1 MEKFG
6 LGSFLKS
13 FLWPNVPEKVMNI
26 YLFWLNCGVIFKS
39 YHWIHF
45 ILVYLINNWNALGW

>member
-6 LGSFLKS
+6 LGSFLKN

-39 YHWIHF
+39 YH
-45 ILVYLINNWNALGW
+45 